1 MADITGTAAPHAPL
15 QDREDSVYRKVTW
28 RLLPFMSICY
38 IAAFIDRV
46 NVGFAKLQMLHDL
59 HFSEATY
66 GLGAGLFFVGY
77 FFFEVPS
84 NLLMHRIG
92 AKATISRIMLAW
104 GTISACFI
112 FVRSPLQFYFL
123 RFLLGAAE
131 AGFFPGMLLYLTYW
145 FPSQRRGKVVAS
157 FMTSI
162 PIAGVV
168 SGPVS
173 GWIMNSLN
181 GVHGLYNWQ
190 WLFLVEAMPSLILGV
205 AVLLYLDNGVQHA
218 AWLTSEEKSIVTRLI
233 EEDRKN
239 KVGHAS
245 ESFRRVISDSRVLKL
260 IIIGFCQAM
269 GQNSIAFW
277 LPTLIKQS
285 GVTSLLHVG
294 LLSTIPFATA
304 VCAMLIVGRSS
315 DKHLERRWHLIIPF
329 CCGGIGLIL
338 SGLFSTNTVFA
349 MIALTFATASCLTAT
364 ALYWNLPPSFLV
376 GVGAAA
382 GLALI
387 NSFTTTAGLIGPYMI
402 GVIKDATHSTNN
414 AIYMLGCVAFIGAI
428 LTYTIPSKVV
438 NR

>member
-1 MADITGTAAPHAPL
+1 MVNLTGATIPAAVS
-15 QDREDSVYRKVTW
+15 QSREEAIYRKLTW
-28 RLLPFMSICY
+28 RLLPFMSACY
-38 IAAFIDRV
+38 IAAFMDRV

-59 HFSEATY
+59 RFSEATY

-77 FFFEVPS
+77 FFLEVPS

-112 FVRSPLQFYFL
+112 FVRSPLQFYVL

-145 FPSQRRGKVVAS
+145 FPSQRRAKVTAF

-168 SGPVS
+168 SGPLS

-190 WLFLVEAMPSLILGV
+190 WLFLIEAIPSLLLGI
-205 AVLLYLDNGVQHA
+205 AVILYLDNGVQSA
-218 AWLTSEEKSIVTRLI
+218 KWLSPEEKSIVSRLI
-233 EEDRKN
+233 EEDKQN
-239 KVGHAS
+239 KVAHAAA
-245 ESFRRVISDSRVLKL
+245 SFRKVISDSRVLKL
-260 IIIGFCQAM
+260 ILIGFCQAM

-277 LPTLIKQS
+277 LPTLIKQA
-285 GVTSLLHVG
+285 GVNSLLHIG

-304 VCAMLIVGRSS
+304 VCAMHIVGRSS
-315 DKHLERRWHLIIPF
+315 DRRLERRWHLIIPF
-329 CCGGIGLIL
+329 CCGGVGLIL
-338 SGLFSTNTVFA
+338 SVLFSTNTVFA
-349 MIALTFATASCLTAT
+349 MAALTFATASCLTAT
-364 ALYWNLPPSFLV
+364 ALYWNLPPAFLL

-402 GVIKDATHSTNN
+402 GLIKDATHSTND
-414 AIYMLGCVAFIGAI
+414 AMYVLGCVAFAGAI
-428 LTYTIPSKVV
+428 LTYTIPRKVV
-438 NR
+438 NH